1 MGGHTR
7 LLGVVD
13 QAVASSS
20 NVIVTVAAARALSA
34 QQFGGF
40 AVAMVVVIV
49 LGSLVALVALEP
61 LLVRGGASGRV
72 PLDSVAGAALAL
84 GAVGG
89 IGCIV
94 AGALLSGVS
103 GAPLA
108 LVGGFLPL
116 LFLQDG
122 LRHAAFAVGLVQRAL
137 FVDLVWMGLLV
148 LGLVAVAGSTTAT
161 AYIALWAVTGS
172 VAAAA
177 GLAQQRVVPSAR
189 RGAALVR
196 SNLDL
201 GGPFALEFMAA
212 GGAAYA
218 GLWLLGVTS
227 GLVAV
232 GAVRVGQ
239 TIYGPINVL
248 YTGILLTL
256 VPQGARLRSVPGALR
271 RSTQRASLLLV
282 SISAIATAAVS
293 LLPTSAGVALFG
305 ESWYE
310 ATAVLFPLGVALCG
324 GGAMAGAIAGFRSLG
339 RARTS
344 LRIRLATLPLL
355 LFIPSIGAIIAD
367 QMGFSIG
374 LAAATWTA
382 AAAWW
387 FVLLA
392 EIRSMPR
399 STAATSPGLREG

>member
-89 IGCIV
+89 IGCIS

-103 GAPLA
+103 GLPLA

-148 LGLVAVAGSTTAT
+148 LGLVAVAGIDDCNGVHRT
-161 AYIALWAVTGS
+161 
-172 VAAAA
+172 
-177 GLAQQRVVPSAR
+177 
-189 RGAALVR
+189 
-196 SNLDL
+196 L
-201 GGPFALEFMAA
+201 GGDGFR
-212 GGAAYA
+212 G
-218 GLWLLGVTS
+218 
-227 GLVAV
+227 
-232 GAVRVGQ
+232 
-239 TIYGPINVL
+239 
-248 YTGILLTL
+248 
-256 VPQGARLRSVPGALR
+256 
-271 RSTQRASLLLV
+271 
-282 SISAIATAAVS
+282 
-293 LLPTSAGVALFG
+293 
-305 ESWYE
+305 
-310 ATAVLFPLGVALCG
+310 CG
-324 GGAMAGAIAGFRSLG
+324 GRAG
-339 RARTS
+339 
-344 LRIRLATLPLL
+344 
-355 LFIPSIGAIIAD
+355 
-367 QMGFSIG
+367 
-374 LAAATWTA
+374 TA
-382 AAAWW
+382 KS
-387 FVLLA
+387 
-392 EIRSMPR
+392 RPKR
-399 STAATSPGLREG
+399 

>member
-1 MGGHTR
+1 
-7 LLGVVD
+7 
-13 QAVASSS
+13 
-20 NVIVTVAAARALSA
+20 
-34 QQFGGF
+34 
-40 AVAMVVVIV
+40 
-49 LGSLVALVALEP
+49 
-61 LLVRGGASGRV
+61 
-72 PLDSVAGAALAL
+72 
-84 GAVGG
+84 
-89 IGCIV
+89 
-94 AGALLSGVS
+94 
-103 GAPLA
+103 
-108 LVGGFLPL
+108 
-116 LFLQDG
+116 
-122 LRHAAFAVGLVQRAL
+122 
-137 FVDLVWMGLLV
+137 
-148 LGLVAVAGSTTAT
+148 
-161 AYIALWAVTGS
+161 
-172 VAAAA
+172 
-177 GLAQQRVVPSAR
+177 
-189 RGAALVR
+189 
-196 SNLDL
+196 
-201 GGPFALEFMAA
+201 MAA

-256 VPQGARLRSVPGALR
+256 VPQGARLRSVPGAL
-271 RSTQRASLLLV
+271 LV
-282 SISAIATAAVS
+282 FFTACGRLTILSISAIATAAVS